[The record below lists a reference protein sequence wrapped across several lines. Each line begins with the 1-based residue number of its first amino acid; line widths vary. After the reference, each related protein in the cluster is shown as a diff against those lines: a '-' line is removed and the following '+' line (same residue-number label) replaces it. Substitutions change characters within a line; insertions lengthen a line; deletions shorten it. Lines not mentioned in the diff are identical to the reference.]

1 MARRQLWTTGLAAL
15 RLLLQPIV
23 EGRFPILPR
32 RSAIARGL
40 AAGGTMRSEG
50 AAAETCAYPFR
61 LSQISSARVR
71 SRSTTMSQC
80 SAFSTPAMVV
90 GVTDRLWSIKAADE
104 ISDQDLLR
112 MASGKD
118 D

>member
-23 EGRFPILPR
+23 EGRFPILTR

-50 AAAETCAYPFR
+50 AAGETCAYPFR

-71 SRSTTMSQC
+71 SRSMTMSQC
-80 SAFSTPAMVV
+80 VLDARDGRWRDGSAMVY
-90 GVTDRLWSIKAADE
+90 
-104 ISDQDLLR
+104 
-112 MASGKD
+112 
-118 D
+118 